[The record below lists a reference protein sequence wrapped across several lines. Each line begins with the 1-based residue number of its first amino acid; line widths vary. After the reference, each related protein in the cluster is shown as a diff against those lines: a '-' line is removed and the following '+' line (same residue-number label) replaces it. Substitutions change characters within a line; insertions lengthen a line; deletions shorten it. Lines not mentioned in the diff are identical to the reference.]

1 MKHAWKVTVLLLF
14 AGAATAQVAMEN
26 VVANLIHGFQTGAID
41 LRVFTQPV
49 QQQIVN
55 QTQGTLRY
63 LPLAQLGP
71 LRNLTFLG
79 SQQLPAA
86 VSYRYRSAFSRGV
99 VDWEVTVGGDSVIQ
113 YFEFHG
119 VNVPPPPAVGSQP
132 PPPQPGA
139 SQAPQAGVD
148 AGSAMGGGGAPR

>member
-1 MKHAWKVTVLLLF
+1 MKHAWKVMAFLLL
-14 AGAATAQVAMEN
+14 ASAAVAQGAMDN
-26 VVANLIHGFQTGAID
+26 VIANLIHGFQTGTVD
-41 LRVFTQPV
+41 LRAFTQPV

-71 LRNLTFLG
+71 LRNVTFLG
-79 SQQLPAA
+79 SQQLPSA
-86 VSYRYRSAFSRGV
+86 VSYWYRSAFSSGV
-99 VDWEVTVGGDSVIQ
+99 VDWQVTVGADSVIQ

-139 SQAPQAGVD
+139 SQAPQPGVD
-148 AGSAMGGGGAPR
+148 AGTAIGGGAPR